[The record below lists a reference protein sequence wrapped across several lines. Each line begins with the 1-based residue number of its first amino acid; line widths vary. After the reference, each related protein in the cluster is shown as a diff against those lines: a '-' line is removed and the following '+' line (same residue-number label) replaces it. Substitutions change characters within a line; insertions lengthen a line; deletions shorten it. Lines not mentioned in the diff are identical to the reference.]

1 MEVQRRF
8 SSYHNGKR
16 DIANFDEDARP
27 MLKIV
32 AREVANQQ
40 RRLGG
45 DFAVAWAV
53 VTRDAIGLR
62 QGGVVDH
69 CVHVEKTTLYKL

>member
-62 QGGVVDH
+62 QGGVIDY
-69 CVHVEKTTLYKL
+69 CVHLEKNMPYM

>member
-1 MEVQRRF
+1 MIGLITSFQGVSREDAETLLEVQRRF

-62 QGGVVDH
+62 
-69 CVHVEKTTLYKL
+69 

>member
-8 SSYHNGKR
+8 SSYHNGRR

-45 DFAVAWAV
+45 DFAVAQAV
-53 VTRDAIGLR
+53 VTRDAVG
-62 QGGVVDH
+62 Q
-69 CVHVEKTTLYKL
+69 KS